1 MSSLTGS
8 FLVARHVLQ
17 DANFMQ
23 AVVLMLKHGDE
34 GAFGLVV
41 NRPAKAEGI
50 PFPVFT
56 GGPCPMQGFIMLH
69 GHADWVETETPEEA
83 EVAPG
88 IYVGDA
94 SCMARVTDPEP
105 GQPLRVRVFS
115 GYAGWAAD
123 QLEAEIA
130 SGAWSLAE
138 ATAPLLFDTPAHDLW
153 EALVPP
159 RIPRPSL
166 N

>member
-1 MSSLTGS
+1 
-8 FLVARHVLQ
+8 
-17 DANFMQ
+17 
-23 AVVLMLKHGDE
+23 
-34 GAFGLVV
+34 
-41 NRPAKAEGI
+41 
-50 PFPVFT
+50 
-56 GGPCPMQGFIMLH
+56 MQGFIMLH